1 MIYDNC
7 RKGIEPKPHRG
18 DYDRMVHIHRKTE
31 QKDFFFDMSDLGSA
45 DKLYIGLSD
54 VNFNEG
60 QPRER
65 EVRYPYMN
73 IF

>member
-1 MIYDNC
+1 
-7 RKGIEPKPHRG
+7 
-18 DYDRMVHIHRKTE
+18 MVHIHRKTE

-65 EVRYPYMN
+65 EVRKSYINVYYSDLVIDETP
-73 IF
+73 FCELG